1 MNKITVYAVVDY
13 GISCPKDILT
23 ALHYCVSHRDAGSF
37 AIFNSYNEAIE
48 HAKDYLD
55 SDTPEMAI
63 IPLEINPCEVVQVF
77 SKVVIEK
84 ISTLTL

>member
-1 MNKITVYAVVDY
+1 MDKITVYAVVDY

-37 AIFNSYNEAIE
+37 AIFNSYHEAIE
-48 HAKDYLD
+48 HAKGYLD

-63 IPLEINPCEVVQVF
+63 IPLEINPCEVAQIF
-77 SKVVIEK
+77 SKVVIER